1 MAGVLALG
9 RACLILIFTNCHS
22 KPTQEQQ
29 LIQSLQQRFRG
40 LHVIHV
46 LPGKLMAWMGIP
58 GDRGSPRC
66 QAGLFSKGI
75 TPRNDSCHILWEHRT
90 GASDGSKREPRTSSA
105 GNTSD
110 PLKFKDYRH
119 IIHCW
124 SSFFPFS
131 LLLSFSPLFQ
141 LTLSGNHPITHLFLP
156 HCLSKKLKKQIYPPW
171 FTFISSALPKP
182 CVFLRASSKT
192 ALQAFS
198 KTGETSDSNKNV

>member
-1 MAGVLALG
+1 
-9 RACLILIFTNCHS
+9 
-22 KPTQEQQ
+22 
-29 LIQSLQQRFRG
+29 
-40 LHVIHV
+40 
-46 LPGKLMAWMGIP
+46 MGIP

-75 TPRNDSCHILWEHRT
+75 TPRNDSCHILWEHCT

-124 SSFFPFS
+124 SSLFPFS

-156 HCLSKKLKKQIYPPW
+156 HCLSKKLNKQIYPPW